1 MMVRVIYL
9 FQYIFVEAESQRME
23 NIVCTMAF
31 INSRKQVVK
40 GSQKLAT
47 ATAVRA
53 W

>member
-23 NIVCTMAF
+23 NIVCIMAF
-31 INSRKQVVK
+31 INPRKQLVK

-47 ATAVRA
+47 ATAVGV
-53 W
+53 